1 MRRSVPDSQAGF
13 TYMAVLVLVMIM
25 GIMMSVS
32 AQVWS
37 TVMQREREQELLFR
51 GTQIRDA
58 IERWNNPLPGQPPAM
73 RLNSLKDLLKDPRTA
88 GTIRYLRRIYKDPI
102 TGKDFA
108 VSPPDPIR
116 GIIGVASTSKKEP
129 MKQDNFP
136 DIYKDFTGKKHYSD
150 WQFVC
155 RPAGLTG
162 AVTGG
167 VSGLPNSG
175 GTPGGTPG
183 GGIPGLPPGSGGT
196 PISPLSGGGSSS
208 E

>member
-1 MRRSVPDSQAGF
+1 MMRSVPGSQTGF
-13 TYMAVLVLVMIM
+13 TYMAVLVMVMIM

-51 GTQIRDA
+51 GSQIRDA
-58 IERWNNPLPGQPPAM
+58 IERWNNPLPGQPPVS
-73 RLNSLKDLLKDPRTA
+73 RLNSIEDLLKDPRTP

-108 VSPPDPIR
+108 VLPDPIR

-136 DIYKDFTGKKHYSD
+136 DVDKEFIGKKHYSD
-150 WQFVC
+150 WQFVY

-196 PISPLSGGGSSS
+196 PSSPFSGGGNPS